1 MNILKTTVAALVAGT
16 LVGSAC
22 LPIRAMADGQQTAPI
37 GSAEVAPASSGSLLA
52 LPLQLNLVGAA
63 QRDVPANH
71 TNCRAGH
78 LYSQHDVVGDPES
91 CIKGMATF
99 GTGGSMVGGGTVTG
113 VSP

>member
-22 LPIRAMADGQQTAPI
+22 LPIRAMADEQQPAAI
-37 GSAEVAPASSGSLLA
+37 GSEEMASASSWSLLA

-63 QRDVPANH
+63 QSDVPAKR

-99 GTGGSMVGGGTVTG
+99 GTGASTVGSIATG